1 MGTGTFVNPTNPHPR
16 PFPLQ
21 GEGSRWPVLRNFDMP
36 LLVIILAL
44 VVFGLVML
52 FSASWDFSLGIYDSP
67 VHMFNRQLLWLGL
80 GLVSAAV
87 LAFFDY
93 HHWRTLVV
101 PAMAVIIV
109 LLISVLIMSEIRF
122 GAKRNLCSGSCQPSE
137 FAKLISVLYLGVWL
151 YSKRQ
156 MLHDIQLG
164 LFPLGVILG
173 IVGGLIY
180 QQPDL
185 SAAATVLILGGLL
198 FFLAGGDLKQIGVF
212 LAIAVV
218 AGFLVAQVSATGR
231 ERVADFVAG
240 FKDPTQASYHV
251 RRSFEAIV
259 NGGWF
264 GLGIGNSRSKL
275 TGLPVPPTDS
285 IFAVIAEELGLLGA
299 VILVGLYAAL
309 VWRGLVIARRAPDM
323 LGTLLASGLV
333 TWIGMEALVN
343 MAVMVGLLPFAGNAL
358 PFISAGG
365 SNLVA
370 SLSAI
375 GILMNISRQHG
386 DTPVTEEEWR
396 PYSAVIDLRRWDRR
410 RRVSRPRRASRAN
423 EPTRRR

>member
-1 MGTGTFVNPTNPHPR
+1 MLATIV
-16 PFPLQ
+16 
-21 GEGSRWPVLRNFDMP
+21 
-36 LLVIILAL
+36 LLV
-44 VVFGLVML
+44 
-52 FSASWDFSLGIYDSP
+52 
-67 VHMFNRQLLWLGL
+67 
-80 GLVSAAV
+80 AV
-87 LAFFDY
+87 LLTNEIRFNAKRAFFDG
-93 HHWRTLVV
+93 
-101 PAMAVIIV
+101 
-109 LLISVLIMSEIRF
+109 SV
-122 GAKRNLCSGSCQPSE
+122 QPSE
-137 FAKLISVLYLGVWL
+137 LAKLVTIIYLAVWL
-151 YSKRQ
+151 YAKRQ
-156 MLHDIQLG
+156 MLHDLQLG

-198 FFLAGGDLKQIGVF
+198 FFLSGGDLKQIGVL

-218 AGFLVAQVSATGR
+218 AGFLVTQVSVTGR
-231 ERVADFVAG
+231 ERVGDFIAG

-285 IFAVIAEELGLLGA
+285 IFAVIVEELGLIGA
-299 VILVGLYAAL
+299 VALIGLYAAL

-333 TWIGMEALVN
+333 LWIGLEAMVN

-358 PFISAGG
+358 PFMSAGG

-370 SLSAI
+370 SLCAV

-386 DTPVTEEEWR
+386 ASAAPDEEWR
-396 PYSAVIDLRRWDRR
+396 PYSAVVDLRRWDRR
-410 RRVSRPRRASRAN
+410 RRVPRPRRAPRAA
-423 EPTRRR
+423 EPARRR